1 MVAYGKAAF
10 LYTIIWF
17 CLILGT
23 ECFGDEYSSTTRH
36 LSVKKGGS
44 VTIPC
49 YYDRK
54 YTELKKYWYSQTDH
68 SYTNTTAGDVTVIDD
83 PAQSLFTVTMRN
95 LTGQHNGLYYCAV
108 KTGEQPGDMTITDAF
123 FLHVQAAPDLS
134 VMSSSVTVDE
144 GGTISLQCL
153 YNTKYKSNTKQWC
166 RYKDKRCNTV
176 GRSDTSQNASVKISD
191 DGSKSL
197 TVVMS
202 GLMKSDSGWYYCSV
216 NVQRPPVQ
224 DLLVPVQLT
233 VKAVATPDTSTES
246 IKTKTEKNTNTTPA
260 FTKQQTVS
268 DRSAV
273 SLWLPVSAGLLL
285 LMILVGVFIWK
296 WKRRSKED
304 KKHIKMRNDC
314 VVADTV
320 SSTPEDVVIYST
332 INDENPDNN
341 ISPSDSNIETTY
353 CLVEDPSGHKAQVP
367 EDGIIYSF
375 VEPHDQNP
383 KEQ

>member
-1 MVAYGKAAF
+1 MSIKDGDDVIELCYI
-10 LYTIIWF
+10 TI
-17 CLILGT
+17 
-23 ECFGDEYSSTTRH
+23 
-36 LSVKKGGS
+36 
-44 VTIPC
+44 
-49 YYDRK
+49 
-54 YTELKKYWYSQTDH
+54 
-68 SYTNTTAGDVTVIDD
+68 
-83 PAQSLFTVTMRN
+83 QS
-95 LTGQHNGLYYCAV
+95 
-108 KTGEQPGDMTITDAF
+108 
-123 FLHVQAAPDLS
+123 APDLS

-144 GGTISLQCL
+144 GGNISVQCL

-166 RYKDKRCNTV
+166 RYKDKRCY
-176 GRSDTSQNASVKISD
+176 TSQNASVEISD
-191 DGSKSL
+191 DRNTSL
-197 TVVMS
+197 TMVMS

-216 NVQRPPVQ
+216 NVQQTPVQ

-233 VKAVATPDTSTES
+233 VKAAATPDTSTES

>member
-1 MVAYGKAAF
+1 MVAYGKAAL

-23 ECFGDEYSSTTRH
+23 ECFGDEYSNTTRH
-36 LSVKKGGS
+36 LSLKRGGS

-54 YTELKKYWYSQTDH
+54 YTQQKKYWYSENDH
-68 SYTNTTAGDVTVIDD
+68 SNTTAGDVTVIDD
-83 PAQSLFTVTMRN
+83 PAQSLFIVTMRN

-108 KTGEQPGDMTITDAF
+108 KTGEQPGDMTITDDF
-123 FLHVQAAPDLS
+123 FLHVQAAPELS

-144 GGTISLQCL
+144 GGNISLQCL
-153 YNTKYKSNTKQWC
+153 YNTKYKDKTKQWC
-166 RYKDKRCNTV
+166 RYKDKRCYTV
-176 GRSDTSQNASVKISD
+176 GRSDTSQNALVEISD

-216 NVQRPPVQ
+216 NVKQPPVQ

-233 VKAVATPDTSTES
+233 VKAAATPDTSTES
-246 IKTKTEKNTNTTPA
+246 IK
-260 FTKQQTVS
+260 
-268 DRSAV
+268 SAV

-296 WKRRSKED
+296 WKRRPEED